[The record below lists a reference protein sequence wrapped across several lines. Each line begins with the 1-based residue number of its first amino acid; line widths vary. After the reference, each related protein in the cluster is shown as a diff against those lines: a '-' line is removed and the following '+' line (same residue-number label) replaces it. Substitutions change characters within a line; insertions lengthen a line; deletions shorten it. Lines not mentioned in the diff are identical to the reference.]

1 VLLWQ
6 GRHEQNK
13 DESMHD
19 TRNATPLQCTSADFH
34 RAHGYTGIKDLARQ
48 QKRVSRLFELVDGGM
63 KLPSVSKLINAS
75 SILDRFV
82 VSELGMY
89 RNPDTRQF
97 GENLF
102 SVVGFDGNYRL
113 GHTERYCGSALRMSV
128 KEFKAKSG
136 GHIAAVVHT
145 HPYFH
150 HLSDARQRNRDGAQF
165 GPGDWT
171 PLVAIH
177 TPVYLYSPLGQVSVM
192 EYDGAFVTVRKI
204 GERAAK
210 WRVSPR

>member
-1 VLLWQ
+1 
-6 GRHEQNK
+6 
-13 DESMHD
+13 MHD
-19 TRNATPLQCTSADFH
+19 TRNATLLQCNFADFQ
-34 RAHGYTGIKDLARQ
+34 RADGYTGLKDLARQ

-63 KLPSVSKLINAS
+63 KLSTVVKSINAS
-75 SILDRFV
+75 QVLDRFV
-82 VSELGMY
+82 VSELEVY

-102 SVVGFDGNYRL
+102 SVIGSEGNYRL

-128 KEFKAKSG
+128 KELKAKSG
-136 GHIAAVVHT
+136 GNIAAVAHT

-150 HLSDARQRNRDGAQF
+150 HLSDARQRNREGAQF

-171 PLVAIH
+171 PLVALH
-177 TPVYLYSPLGQVSVM
+177 VPVFLYSPLGQVSVM

-204 GERAAK
+204 RGRAAK
-210 WRVSPR
+210 WRVSSS

>member
-1 VLLWQ
+1 
-6 GRHEQNK
+6 
-13 DESMHD
+13 MHG
-19 TRNATPLQCTSADFH
+19 TRNATPLQCTFAEFH

-48 QKRVSRLFELVDGGM
+48 QKRVSRLFELSDGGM
-63 KLPSVSKLINAS
+63 KLPFVSKSINAS
-75 SILDRFV
+75 PILDRFV
-82 VSELGMY
+82 VSELEMY
-89 RNPDTRQF
+89 RNPDTRHF

-102 SVVGFDGNYRL
+102 SVIGSDGNYQL

-136 GHIAAVVHT
+136 GTIAAVAHT

-150 HLSDARQRNRDGAQF
+150 HLTDARQRNREGAEF

-177 TPVYLYSPLGQVSVM
+177 APVYLYSPLRQVSVM
-192 EYDGAFVTVRKI
+192 EYDGAFVAVRKI
-204 GERAAK
+204 GGRAAK